1 MKNLFLATTAAALC
15 LLGAGCG
22 DETTGSAA
30 PVKTDREKD
39 PYEKNDPYADLTD
52 EFPPRVSVVNLPQ
65 RELFGQK
72 ITGSYRQH
80 HEAIAK
86 TYELA
91 GVRMGP
97 ETPIIAIYPD
107 DPDLVS
113 ESELT
118 WYLAFKSETVAA
130 PARASLTSIPQQA
143 SQAVV
148 VETIAADTPGDGKK
162 ILAWIAL
169 NGYVQTAPTMMEYS
183 LNPDLG
189 PQEQRAKIIIP
200 VKERR
205 YFEEIN

>member
-1 MKNLFLATTAAALC
+1 MKNLMMISTAAAVC
-15 LLGAGCG
+15 LLSAGCG
-22 DETTGSAA
+22 NDTPSGAA
-30 PVKTDREKD
+30 PVKAEPIND
-39 PYEKNDPYADLTD
+39 PYEKNDPYAGLTD
-52 EFPPRVSVVNLPQ
+52 EFPPRVSVVELPQ

-118 WYLAFKSETVAA
+118 WYLAFDSEIVTAT
-130 PARASLTSIPQQA
+130 ARTSLTSIPQKA
-143 SQAVV
+143 SQVAV

-162 ILAWIAL
+162 ILAWIDL

-183 LNPDLG
+183 FDPELG
-189 PQEQRAKIIIP
+189 PREQRAKIIIP

-205 YFEEIN
+205 YFENIN